1 MCSNL
6 EVEYPQLYAAV
17 SNALDPEGED
27 YSNGACYWDGND
39 LKTNRLK
46 HPHYAGG
53 YYINPEHDVLGL
65 GVYADNPQY
74 HITSEGREY
83 TYRFISVAGYGKTIF
98 FKATPEFLFAKRSL
112 QCH

>member
-1 MCSNL
+1 
-6 EVEYPQLYAAV
+6 LYAAV

-46 HPHYAGG
+46 HPHYAAG
-53 YYINPEHDVLGL
+53 YYVNPEDDVLGL

-74 HITSEGREY
+74 HITEEGREY